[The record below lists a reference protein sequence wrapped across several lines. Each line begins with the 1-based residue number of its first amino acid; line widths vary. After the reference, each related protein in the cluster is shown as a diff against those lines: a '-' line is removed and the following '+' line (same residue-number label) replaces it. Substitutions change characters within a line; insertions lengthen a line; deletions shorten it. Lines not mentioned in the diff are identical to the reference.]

1 MSQGL
6 GFPVNTSIARRGL
19 FGRALALGAGLFGVK
34 TASAASPGLPPAPT
48 VLNLGLNVTDLDRSL
63 LFYTKALGFED
74 AGVVVSDPPNGATV
88 FFGRNG
94 ADYLKKY
101 NDVAK
106 LRVHHARM
114 GGVMLLLRE
123 FQNPKYIGTTETPPT
138 HQLGMCNLSIR
149 VDSIERVNALM
160 RQYGG
165 QVFEGTWVKKGTKK
179 GNGGVGMIFGADPD
193 GIQIE
198 LVEF

>member
-1 MSQGL
+1 MT
-6 GFPVNTSIARRGL
+6 NIARRGL
-19 FGRALALGAGLFGVK
+19 FGNALALAAGLFGVK
-34 TASAASPGLPPAPT
+34 AASAASPAFPPGPT
-48 VLNLGLNVTDLDRSL
+48 VLNIGLNVTDLDRSL
-63 LFYTKALGFED
+63 KFYTEVLGFED
-74 AGVVVSDPPNGATV
+74 AGKVVSDPPNGATV

-94 ADYLKKY
+94 AEYLKSY

-123 FQNPKYIGTTETPPT
+123 FQNPKYIGTTDTPPT
-138 HQLGMCNLSIR
+138 HQLGMCNLSIK
-149 VDSIERVNALM
+149 VDSIERVNALI
-160 RQYGG
+160 RQQGG
-165 QVFEGTWVKKGTKK
+165 KVYEGTWVKKGTKK
-179 GNGGVGMIFGADPD
+179 GNGGVGMIFCSDPD

>member
-1 MSQGL
+1 MGRAFAF
-6 GFPVNTSIARRGL
+6 GAAL
-19 FGRALALGAGLFGVK
+19 FGAK
-34 TASAASPGLPPAPT
+34 TAMAASPGLPPAPT
-48 VLNLGLNVTDLDRSL
+48 VLNIGLNVADIERSL
-63 LFYTKALGFED
+63 QFYTKALGFED

-123 FQNPKYIGTTETPPT
+123 FQNPKYVGTTDVPPT
-138 HQLGMCNLSIR
+138 HQLGMCNISVR
-149 VDSIERVNALM
+149 VDSIERVSALV

-165 QVFEGTWVKKGTKK
+165 HVFEGTWVKKGTKP
-179 GNGGVGMIFGADPD
+179 GNGGAGMIFGADPD

-198 LVEF
+198 LVEI